1 MITSTQNAKI
11 KHLAELRDKSRT
23 RNKEGLMIAE
33 GFRIFDEAPEN
44 LIKEIYVEE
53 GTYAQMQNEGSAP
66 SDYFGRAM
74 AKIEKCRSR
83 GCFFETVSDSVM
95 QKASDT
101 STPQGII
108 FVCSQPNF
116 SFEDLVR
123 NIPEVKPGTDNAVA
137 EARPGTDSVVAEA
150 KPAKGNILILED
162 IQDPGNLGTMMRTA
176 EAAGMSGVIMS
187 KKCADI
193 YNPKTVRSTMGG
205 IFRVPHI
212 YTEDLLG
219 TVNALKKEGF
229 RIYATD
235 LDADGEYDKVDY
247 PGRCGILI
255 GNEGNGLSREM
266 IENSDTRV
274 IIPMCGEIESLNAAV
289 AAALMMYISR

>member
-1 MITSTQNAKI
+1 
-11 KHLAELRDKSRT
+11 
-23 RNKEGLMIAE
+23 MIAE

-74 AKIEKCRSR
+74 AKIEKCRSL

-108 FVCSQPNF
+108 FVCRQPDF
-116 SFEDLVR
+116 SFDDLVR
-123 NIPEVKPGTDNAVA
+123 NIPEAKPVTG
-137 EARPGTDSVVAEA
+137 SVVAEA

-212 YTEDLLG
+212 YTENLLG

-247 PGRCGILI
+247 SGRCGILI